1 GASRTT
7 FLRFGVGG
15 EQVGRVPC
23 KSGVHFEYISNLF
36 NPPHGGAISLCQKFD
51 SFRRSEAVDSV
62 TSEGRL
68 TDLMPRVCDTPLM
81 CMDVFPA
88 IACPINIVFVC
99 LFGVKRYGHTYPVK
113 TGHPGHSRYRCENTL
128 IKECEQE
135 ACIPADIPETACHVS
150 SEVIDASTGVAS
162 TLPLPPEFKLRM
174 GEVQEFYLYSM
185 DKVKE
190 VLVSDDFKPNCAMV
204 VLDFIGHSFI
214 QPDTGL
220 YQYINDTG

>member
-1 GASRTT
+1 MTTWNDQMLQVRNICLCYPGSSRTT

-36 NPPHGGAISLCQKFD
+36 NPPHGGAISLCQNFD

-81 CMDVFPA
+81 
-88 IACPINIVFVC
+88 
-99 LFGVKRYGHTYPVK
+99 LKRYGHTYPVK
-113 TGHPGHSRYRCENTL
+113 LDILCENTL

-135 ACIPADIPETACHVS
+135 ACIPYFNLPCVFSHSYTYEDDGVFPES
-150 SEVIDASTGVAS
+150 PFVI
-162 TLPLPPEFKLRM
+162 

>member
-1 GASRTT
+1 MFIFVTGSSRTT

-81 CMDVFPA
+81 CMERSQIKLYLPHVPNTA
-88 IACPINIVFVC
+88 M
-99 LFGVKRYGHTYPVK
+99 KRYGVHINGYCQDK
-113 TGHPGHSRYRCENTL
+113 NGELRRWHF
-128 IKECEQE
+128 
-135 ACIPADIPETACHVS
+135 
-150 SEVIDASTGVAS
+150 STS
-162 TLPLPPEFKLRM
+162 TPWTRSTTTFEHLKSCM
-174 GEVQEFYLYSM
+174 M
-185 DKVKE
+185 
-190 VLVSDDFKPNCAMV
+190 VLMSGP
-204 VLDFIGHSFI
+204 
-214 QPDTGL
+214 
-220 YQYINDTG
+220 